1 MREAPTSEK
10 ETEFQRL
17 YRTDSDFRHA
27 AGIARGNGWTEDAIV
42 REWLVQR
49 LFEGDEDE

>member
-1 MREAPTSEK
+1 MTDTNRTSEK

-27 AGIARGNGWTEDAIV
+27 AGIARGNG
-42 REWLVQR
+42 
-49 LFEGDEDE
+49 